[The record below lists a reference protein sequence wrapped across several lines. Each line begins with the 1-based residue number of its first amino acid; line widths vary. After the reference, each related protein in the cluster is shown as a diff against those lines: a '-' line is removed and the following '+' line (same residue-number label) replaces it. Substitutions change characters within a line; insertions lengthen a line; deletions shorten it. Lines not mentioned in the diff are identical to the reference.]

1 MDIVIL
7 LCLVIFITY
16 ISISC
21 ILAYYFFKHRNIWNK
36 CFEINIQHLLE
47 YFECPVH
54 ALFWIPNIIPTSDNC
69 SICKNEENENNQFS
83 KQLET
88 LGKIYTLFK
97 QLESNISN
105 KHKMFIWLIEGSIK
119 DYEII
124 KNTHT
129 KIYYNLKDTYLKT
142 TTHNNTN
149 KLDSFNILDAEVE
162 NITYLEN
169 NIEILNQI
177 ITHIETYITQYIN
190 TNINTDII
198 NNYNYLTALFIDIL
212 NYSRITKLKI
222 HNTLNMQLN

>member
-69 SICKNEENENNQFS
+69 SICKNEENENAHYA

-88 LGKIYTLFK
+88 LGTVYTLFK
-97 QLESNISN
+97 QLDNSVSS
-105 KHKMFIWLIEGSIK
+105 KHKMFMWLIEGSIK
-119 DYEII
+119 DYEMI
-124 KNTHT
+124 KNAQNN
-129 KIYYNLKDTYLKT
+129 IYYKLKETYIETSNHK
-142 TTHNNTN
+142 HTN
-149 KLDSFNILDAEVE
+149 ELDSIDILEVE

-169 NIEILNQI
+169 NIETLGEI
-177 ITHIETYITQYIN
+177 IKCIERYIKEYIYADTAD
-190 TNINTDII
+190 TNVANEC
-198 NNYNYLTALFIDIL
+198 NYLTTLFIDIL
-212 NYSRITKLKI
+212 DYSRITTLKI
-222 HNTLNMQLN
+222 QLKSN